1 MARPAM
7 RLRLAPMFP
16 AKVQATDGLE
26 VTRTGGVLTV
36 GQDWTPIQESDLPGD
51 PSEYDILFFDRGAA
65 SYSRVPADQMITP
78 GADWSTL
85 PGKPSTFPP
94 STHSH
99 PTSAIIGLDDA
110 LAGKLDDTQ
119 ATASGLAM
127 LGAVSAAAQTAL
139 LSAFTGDSGAGGV
152 KGLVPAPASG
162 DDGAG
167 KFLSAGGTW
176 EPPPGSPGVLY
187 DAVLE
192 GGCDNTGGSV
202 TGAGVQAAIDAATT
216 AGRPCYFPPGTYDIT
231 GTRIRPPSGARIV
244 GAGYL
249 LSVFKRTTNTN
260 IGTVECFGVS
270 DVEIRGIGINYTAAT
285 YTLGYAQTGFC
296 ARNGSKNIRFI
307 DCGVTGRMNRGFHVL
322 NSRDC
327 RLIRCYT
334 LGNGNAAYREVCDF
348 AASGVAGM
356 SDETSPMQNSNNVV
370 EFCTFDG
377 AEADGST
384 TQYTSYGINLAGES
398 GASDQINRSRIV
410 GCITRNFDLQGIEVG
425 GKCFDVKVS
434 NCHAFNCG
442 DSGGGIGM
450 IFQLYSGN
458 GPFGCSFDQCTSL
471 ACGYGFMVFSSN
483 YCNVT
488 NCHARSAAYDGVYV
502 RDTAATNFSGTVSVS
517 NGGDG
522 WDIDTSSYCTF
533 AGVQGSGNT
542 GVGFRATVAC
552 SDNALH
558 TGVFLSNTAG
568 AYAIAWT
575 APSGTNNRS

>member
-356 SDETSPMQNSNNVV
+356 SDETSPAQNSNNIA
-370 EFCTFDG
+370 ELCTFDG
-377 AEADGST
+377 AETDGSS

-398 GASDQINRSRIV
+398 GGSDQVNRSRIIA
-410 GCITRNFDLQGIEVG
+410 CITRNFDLQGIEMG
-425 GKCFDVKVS
+425 GKCFDSKAISCNV
-434 NCHAFNCG
+434 HNCG
-442 DSGGGIGM
+442 DSGGGFGAL
-450 IFQLYSGN
+450 FQLYSGN
-458 GPFGCSFDQCTSL
+458 GCFGCSMID
-471 ACGYGFMVFSSN
+471 
-483 YCNVT
+483 
-488 NCHARSAAYDGVYV
+488 
-502 RDTAATNFSGTVSVS
+502 VSVS
-517 NGGDG
+517 NSGYGFAAYSANYCKFVATHARSNGVDGYIAQNCVGCEWAGAVALSNAGDG
-522 WDIDTSSYCTF
+522 FDVTNVDDCSFSNVISS
-533 AGVQGSGNT
+533 VNT
-542 GVGFRATVAC
+542 GVGFRADAT
-552 SDNALH
+552 SDSNALYA
-558 TGVFLSNTAG
+558 GVFRTNTAG
-568 AYAIAWT
+568 SFSIAWT
-575 APSGTNNRS
+575 NPSGTNNRS